1 MKKRTIP
8 ALLASLLP
16 LAFASNVSHAASL
29 PEAAQA
35 LGAQDAKTL
44 SFSATGHWF
53 QFGQAPAPGLPWPQF
68 DVSSY
73 EAAFNFENA
82 GAHVQQTRQQT
93 VEPKRARPVPVEQK
107 PDQYLLRNTA
117 WNLAPPANAAPGTAA
132 VASNQVASVAERNAE
147 LWSTPQG
154 FLRAA
159 LANQATVKSSKAG
172 AEIRFTLDGKFR
184 YVGQLN
190 GKNQLTSVK
199 TWIDNPVLGDTL
211 VETRYSDYKDFGGV
225 QFPAHIVRVQGGHP
239 VLDLQVSNVKL
250 NAPVE
255 LALPAEVASAAL
267 PAITVTATTLAPG
280 VVHLTGGTHNS
291 VVIEQSDHLV
301 VVEAPLHEER
311 SLAVIAKIRETWP
324 GKPIKYL
331 INSHAH
337 FDHSGGLRTYV
348 AEGATI
354 VTAQANKAYYQK
366 VWAAPHTLNPDQ
378 LAQNKKAAQ
387 FETFTGKHVLT
398 DGQRKVEIY
407 PISGNTH
414 NDAFALVYLPAEK
427 ILIEADA
434 YNPTPAN
441 VPPPTTPNPYS
452 VNLYENIRK
461 LKLDVQT
468 IAGLHGSKAVTLADL
483 RTAIG
488 QNVGQVTTAAPTRIA
503 AREETRK

>member
-16 LAFASNVSHAASL
+16 LAFVSTATYSASL
-29 PEAAQA
+29 PEAVQA

-44 SFSATGHWF
+44 TYSATGRWF

-73 EAAFNFENA
+73 EAAFSFENA
-82 GAHVQQTRQQT
+82 GARVQQTRKQT
-93 VEPKRARPVPVEQK
+93 IDPKRARPVPVEQK

-117 WNLAPPANAAPGTAA
+117 WNLAPPANAAPGTAP
-132 VASNQVASVAERNAE
+132 VASNQIASVAERNAE

-159 LANQATVKSSKAG
+159 LVNQAKVKSNKAG
-172 AEIRFTLDGKFR
+172 AEISFTLDGKYR
-184 YVGQLN
+184 YVGTLN

-225 QFPAHIVRVQGGHP
+225 SFPAHIVRVQGGHP
-239 VLDLQVSNVKL
+239 VLYLQVSNVKL

-255 LALPAEVASAAL
+255 LTVPTEVANA
-267 PAITVTATTLAPG
+267 PAPTITVTATTLAPG

-331 INSHAH
+331 VNSHAH

-378 LAQNKKAAQ
+378 LAQNKKAAK
-387 FETFTGKHVLT
+387 FETFTGKHVLS
-398 DGQRKVEIY
+398 DGQRKIEIF

-434 YNPTPAN
+434 YNPTPAG
-441 VPPPTTPNPYS
+441 VPPPSTPNPYS
-452 VNLYENIRK
+452 VNLYENIQK

-488 QNVGQVTTAAPTRIA
+488 QSVGQVTTNAATQIA
-503 AREETRK
+503 AKEEGRK